1 MSAFLM
7 AVLWRGMNAAET
19 VALTLA
25 MLRSGQEL
33 RVRERLS
40 PVADKHSTGGVGDK
54 VTLAVAPLVAAC
66 GLPVAK
72 MSGRGLGHTG
82 GTVDKLESITGLRT
96 ELSPSEFLDV
106 LERHG
111 LAISAQS
118 SELAPA
124 DGKMYALRDVTAT
137 VDSIPLIAASIMSK
151 KLAVGPSHLLLDV
164 KVGAGAFMKTK
175 AMARQ
180 LAEAMVGI
188 GEDAGVRTRAVL
200 SAMDQPLGR
209 AVGNALEI
217 AEADRDLQGTGP
229 EDVTTLCLHET
240 ATLLAMSGLAADEAE
255 GHARAERALHDGSGP
270 GEVRRG
276 RSGAGRRSRADTRS
290 FAAAARA
297 VSRDASRTTRRVHH
311 ADRRRA
317 RRHGVVHLGAGR
329 MKKGDPIDYAVGL
342 LLLAKVGDQVAAGDP
357 LVEIHARSA
366 DQAESISERATR
378 RLHLPQSSAQQ
389 EAAAARHGRAVS
401 SASQRPS
408 APLQSSRDEERAER
422 QSRRPDHR
430 CDPRWRCPGSRTS
443 RTRFSTISQDPLADD
458 RSLPRRRVAADVRRV
473 IAPNAPKMPKIAPDA
488 PIATALGWINA
499 SASPPADASSEVDSR

>member
-1 MSAFLM
+1 MNAVDVIRRKRDGKALSDAEIDWLVQAYTRGEVADYQVSAFLM
-7 AVLWRGMNAAET
+7 AVLWQGMNAAET

-25 MLRSGQEL
+25 MVRSGQEL
-33 RVRERLS
+33 RVRDRIT

-96 ELSPSEFLDV
+96 ELTPAEFLEL

-118 SELAPA
+118 GALAPA

-175 AMARQ
+175 SLGRQ
-180 LAEAMVGI
+180 LAATMVGI

-217 AEADRDLQGTGP
+217 AEAIAILQGTGP
-229 EDVTTLCLHET
+229 EDVTALCLHET
-240 ATLLAMSGLAADEAE
+240 ATLLAMSGLAADEAQ
-255 GHARAERALHDGSGP
+255 GHQRAERALHDGSGLSKFA
-270 GEVRRG
+270 EVVRAQGGDPEQVHDPSRLP
-276 RSGAGRRSRADTRS
+276 RAPYREVLRAPRAG
-290 FAAAARA
+290 FIARINA
-297 VSRDASRTTRRVHH
+297 ERVGMASVQ
-311 ADRRRA
+311 
-317 RRHGVVHLGAGR
+317 LGAGR
-329 MKKGDPIDYAVGL
+329 KKKGDSIDYSVGL
-342 LLLAKVGDQVAAGDP
+342 LLLAKVGDQLEAGDP

-366 DQAESISERATR
+366 EQAESIRKELLAAYGWRDQP
-378 RLHLPQSSAQQ
+378 PQTK
-389 EAAAARHGRAVS
+389 
-401 SASQRPS
+401 
-408 APLQSSRDEERAER
+408 PLILDMVKR
-422 QSRRPDHR
+422 
-430 CDPRWRCPGSRTS
+430 
-443 RTRFSTISQDPLADD
+443 
-458 RSLPRRRVAADVRRV
+458 
-473 IAPNAPKMPKIAPDA
+473 
-488 PIATALGWINA
+488 
-499 SASPPADASSEVDSR
+499 